1 MTGLSP
7 DSSLFAKQ
15 ARGDDYVLSFAELL
29 GVLRRRLWVIA
40 LVAILAA
47 GAVVAYSLHFQTPKY
62 QSSVDILIGQKPT
75 VGKQSYGSLGGDVQG
90 LQDMTATV
98 TQAVTTRSVA
108 EEVIKNQHLSMTTD
122 GFLKNVSAQ
131 EVPNTQF
138 IEINYK
144 SKDPRKAQQIAN
156 ALGNVLSSRVS
167 EVSTSASGITA
178 TVWDK
183 AALPTTPVS
192 PKPLRNGVLAFALG
206 AIIGVLLAFLLEYLD
221 DSWRS
226 PEDVEQLSK
235 LPTFGIIPEFN
246 SSKKIKKGRA

>member
-7 DSSLFAKQ
+7 GTSLFARE
-15 ARGDDYVLSFAELL
+15 APSDEYVLSFAELL
-29 GVLRRRLWVIA
+29 GVLRRRFWVIA

-47 GAVVAYSLHFQTPKY
+47 GAVVTYSLYFQAPRY

-75 VGKQSYGSLGGDVQG
+75 VGKQSYGSLSGDVQG
-90 LQDMTATV
+90 LQSMAATV

-108 EEVIKNQHLSMTTD
+108 EEVIKKEHLSMTSD
-122 GFLKNVSAQ
+122 AFLKNVSAQ

-138 IEINYK
+138 IEIDYK
-144 SKDPRKAQQIAN
+144 STNPRKARQIAN
-156 ALGNVLSSRVS
+156 AIGSVLSDRVS

-183 AALPTTPVS
+183 AALPSTPVS
-192 PKPLRNGVLAFALG
+192 PKPLRDGVLAFALG

-226 PEDVEQLSK
+226 PEEVEQLSK

-246 SSKKIKKGRA
+246 FSKKLKKGRA